1 MRLPGIAIQNARFT
15 IMLVI
20 LLAIFGVNSIVNMPK
35 SEDPPVS
42 KPGSSIFVI
51 YPGAGPEDLEQL
63 VVDPIEEALNELD
76 DIKSINSRCEDGL
89 ASISIEFLAGSDP
102 DEKFSDVNEKLN
114 SAANQLPP
122 EILRMETM
130 KWSIS
135 DTNFMQIALVSDSME
150 YKDLEKYADRLK
162 RKLSRI
168 PNIKRAK
175 ILGFPQQEIRV
186 SLNLEKMAHMK
197 IPLNQVLGAIQTA
210 NQNIPGGT
218 IDSGGRRFNI
228 KTSGSFESLREIAGT
243 VVYTEGTKVV
253 YLRDIADVNL
263 DYEDPKYVARFHKI
277 PAVFVTVTQKENTN
291 IFEIMEKLEPQL
303 EEFAAKLP
311 PSIQLFKVHDQS
323 ESVNARLRD
332 FFINLAQ
339 GIILVGIV
347 IFLAIGIRGSLI
359 VMTAIPFSLLMGLG
373 FIYMS
378 GYGLQQISISGMV
391 ITLGLLVDNA
401 IVVTENISRFRTL
414 GANRVEAAV
423 KGTSQIGWAIVSATA
438 TTVLAFL
445 PIAMMQDVSGE
456 FIRSMP
462 LTVIY
467 TLSASLLI
475 ALAVTPLMSTRLMTS
490 IQPGKFRKALDRF
503 IETRYSRWLAYALQK
518 PKTIVTFAVLAFVAS
533 VALGPLVGL
542 SFFPKTDKNVF
553 FINIEAP
560 SGTSLN
566 KTQAIAAEIEA
577 VLDRQPEVAFYTTNI
592 GRSNPRIYYNIIEK
606 RNRSNIGQFFVQ
618 LKDNVQL
625 EQTSAVI
632 ERLRTTFSNYPK
644 ARLEIKELE
653 QGPPVNA
660 PVEIKIQGE
669 NMEMIRKIAGD
680 VEEMFHKIKGLV
692 NIDNP
697 LDSARTDLRV
707 KINRD
712 KAAMHGIRLDEIDR
726 SVRLAIAGIPVSQ
739 YRDSEGN
746 DYDIVARSSFKNKVG
761 LEVFDKIFLASASG
775 NAIPLKEVA
784 DIELSTDSTLI
795 NHFNLQRSATVSA
808 DVLRG
813 YSTPNIT
820 QRLINELDRYPWP
833 EGCYYEVW
841 GAKKSQDESFG
852 GMGNAV
858 LLAIIAIFAVLVLQF
873 KSFLQPLIVYAALP
887 LAIIGSILGLLITG
901 YTFSFTAFVGL
912 TSLVGIVVN
921 NSIILVDYTNQ
932 LRQEG
937 KAIVAALQEAG
948 ETRFTPIILTTM
960 TTIGGLLPLTLR
972 GGELWAPMGW
982 TIICGLL
989 TSTVLTLII
998 VPVLYR
1004 LFCRK

>member
-1 MRLPGIAIQNARFT
+1 MRLPGIAINNSRFT
-15 IMLVI
+15 IMVVI
-20 LLAIFGVNSIVNMPK
+20 LLALFGVNAIVNMPK

-63 VVDPIEEALNELD
+63 VIDPIEEALNELD

-89 ASISIEFLAGSDP
+89 ATVAIEFLAGSDP
-102 DEKFSDVNEKLN
+102 DEKFSDVNEKIN
-114 SAANQLPP
+114 SVSSQLPP
-122 EILRMETM
+122 EIVRLETM

-135 DTNFMQIALVSDSME
+135 DTNFMQLALTSDSAGYRE
-150 YKDLEKYADRLK
+150 LEKYADRLK
-162 RKLSRI
+162 RKLSRV

-175 ILGFPQQEIRV
+175 ILGFPEQEIRV

-197 IPLNQVLGAIQTA
+197 IPLNRVLGVIQTA

-218 IDSGGRRFNI
+218 VDSGGRRFNV
-228 KTSGSFESLREIAGT
+228 KTSGSFESLREIENT
-243 VVYTEGTKVV
+243 VVHTEGTKVV
-253 YLRDIADVNL
+253 YLRDIATVSL
-263 DYEDPKYVARFHKI
+263 DYEDPKHVARFQKI

-291 IFEIMEKLEPQL
+291 IFAIMEKLEPL
-303 EEFAAKLP
+303 VEEFGSTLP
-311 PSIQLFKVHDQS
+311 PSIQLYTVHDQS
-323 ESVNARLRD
+323 ESVDTRLRD
-332 FFINLAQ
+332 FFINLVQ
-339 GIILVGIV
+339 GILLVGIV

-359 VMTAIPFSLLMGLG
+359 VMTAIPLSLLIGLG
-373 FIYMS
+373 FLYLS
-378 GYGLQQISISGMV
+378 GYGLQQISIAGMV

-401 IVVTENISRFRTL
+401 IVVTENISRFRSM
-414 GANRVEAAV
+414 GANRLEAAV

-456 FIRSMP
+456 FIRSKP

-475 ALAVTPLMSTRLMTS
+475 ALAVTPLMSTGLMTS
-490 IQPGKFRKALDRF
+490 SRPGKFRRTLDSF
-503 IETRYSRWLAYALQK
+503 IEIRYSRWLSYALRK
-518 PKTIVTFAVLAFVAS
+518 PKTIMAAALAVFICS
-533 VALGPLVGL
+533 VALGPLVGV

-560 SGTSLN
+560 SGTSLD
-566 KTQAIAAEIEA
+566 KTDAIAGEIEA
-577 VLDRQPEVAFYTTNI
+577 ILDRQPEVKFYTTNI

-618 LKDNVQL
+618 LKDNIQM
-625 EQTSAVI
+625 EQTTALI
-632 ERLRTTFSNYPK
+632 ERLRGTFADYPK
-644 ARLEIKELE
+644 AKLEIKELE

-669 NMEMIRKIAGD
+669 KMEMIKKIAGD
-680 VEEMFHKIKGLV
+680 VEAMFRQTPGLI

-697 LDSARTDLRV
+697 LDAARTDLRV

-712 KAAMHGIRLDEIDR
+712 KAAMHGIRLDDIDR
-726 SVRLAIAGIPVSQ
+726 SVRMAIAGIPISQ
-739 YRDSEGN
+739 YRDKEGN
-746 DYDIVARSSFKNKVG
+746 DYDIVVRSTFENKVG
-761 LEVFDKIFLASASG
+761 LDVFDKIFLPCAG
-775 NAIPLKEVA
+775 GQLIPLKEVA
-784 DIELSTDSTLI
+784 VIELTTDSSLI
-795 NHFNLQRSATVSA
+795 NHFNLQRSATVTA

-813 YSTPNIT
+813 LSTPKIT
-820 QRLINELDRYPWP
+820 ERLIRQLDGYHWP
-833 EGCYYEVW
+833 EGYYYEVW
-841 GAKKSQDESFG
+841 GEKKSQEESFG
-852 GMGNAV
+852 GMGSAIV
-858 LLAIIAIFAVLVLQF
+858 LAIIAIFAVLVLQF
-873 KSFLQPLIVYAALP
+873 KSFMQPLIVYAALP
-887 LAIIGSILGLLITG
+887 LAVIGSILGLLITG

-932 LRQEG
+932 LRKEG
-937 KAIVAALQEAG
+937 KDIVAALQEAG

-972 GGELWAPMGW
+972 GGDLWAPMGW

>member
-1 MRLPGIAIQNARFT
+1 MRLPGIAINNSRFT
-15 IMLVI
+15 IMVVI
-20 LLAIFGVNSIVNMPK
+20 LLALFGVNAIVNMPK

-63 VVDPIEEALNELD
+63 VIDPIEEALNELD

-89 ASISIEFLAGSDP
+89 ASVAIEFLAGSDP
-102 DEKFSDVNEKLN
+102 DEKFSDVNEKIN
-114 SAANQLPP
+114 SVSSQLPP
-122 EILRMETM
+122 EIVQLETM

-135 DTNFMQIALVSDSME
+135 DTNFMQLALTSDSAGYRE
-150 YKDLEKYADRLK
+150 LEKYADRLK
-162 RKLSRI
+162 RKLSRV
-168 PNIKRAK
+168 PNIKRAN
-175 ILGFPQQEIRV
+175 ILGFPEQEIRV

-197 IPLNQVLGAIQTA
+197 IPLNRVLGVIRAA

-228 KTSGSFESLREIAGT
+228 KTSGSFESLREIEDT
-243 VVYTEGTKVV
+243 VIHTEGTKVV
-253 YLRDIADVNL
+253 YLRDIAAVHL
-263 DYEDPKYVARFHKI
+263 DYEDSKHVARFKKI

-291 IFEIMEKLEPQL
+291 IFAIMEKLEPL
-303 EEFAAKLP
+303 VEEFSSQLP
-311 PSIQLFKVHDQS
+311 TSIQLYKVHDQS
-323 ESVNARLRD
+323 ESVDTRLRD
-332 FFINLAQ
+332 FFINLVQ

-373 FIYMS
+373 FIYLN

-401 IVVTENISRFRTL
+401 IVVTENISRFRTQ
-414 GANRVEAAV
+414 GANRIEAAI

-475 ALAVTPLMSTRLMTS
+475 ALAVTPLMSTGLMRS
-490 IQPGKFRKALDRF
+490 IQPGRFRSALDRF
-503 IETRYSRWLAYALQK
+503 IDTRYSHWLSYALKK
-518 PKTIVTFAVLAFVAS
+518 PKTIIAAAFLVFVCS
-533 VALGPLVGL
+533 LALGPLVGL

-560 SGTSLN
+560 SGTSLD
-566 KTQAIAAEIEA
+566 KTDTIAKEIEGI
-577 VLDRQPEVAFYTTNI
+577 LDRQPEVAFYTTNI

-618 LKDNVQL
+618 LKDNIQL
-625 EQTSAVI
+625 EQTNDVI
-632 ERLRTTFSNYPK
+632 ERLRHTFSNYPK

-669 NMEMIRKIAGD
+669 KMEMIKKIARD
-680 VEEMFHKIKGLV
+680 VETMFRQTPGLI

-707 KINRD
+707 RVNRD
-712 KAAMHGIRLDEIDR
+712 KAAMHGIRLDDIDR
-726 SVRLAIAGIPVSQ
+726 SVRMAVAGIPISQ
-739 YRDSEGN
+739 YRDKEGN
-746 DYDIVARSSFKNKVG
+746 DYDIVVRSTFESEVG
-761 LEVFDKIFLASASG
+761 LEVFDKIFLPCAG
-775 NAIPLKEVA
+775 GQLIPLKEVA
-784 DIELSTDSTLI
+784 TIELSTNSSLI
-795 NHFNLQRSATVSA
+795 NHFNLQRSATVTA

-813 YSTPNIT
+813 RSTPKIT
-820 QRLINELDRYPWP
+820 ERLIRKLDGYHWP
-833 EGCYYEVW
+833 EGYYYEVW
-841 GAKKSQDESFG
+841 GEKKSQEESFG
-852 GMGNAV
+852 GMGSAI

-873 KSFLQPLIVYAALP
+873 RSFMQPLIVYAALP

-932 LRQEG
+932 LRKEG
-937 KAIVAALQEAG
+937 KDIVAALQEAG